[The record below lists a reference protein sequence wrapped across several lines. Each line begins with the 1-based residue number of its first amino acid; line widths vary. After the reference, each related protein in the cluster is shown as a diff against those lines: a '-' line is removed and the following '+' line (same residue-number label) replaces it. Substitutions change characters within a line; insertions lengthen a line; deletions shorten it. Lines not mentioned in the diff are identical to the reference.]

1 MQATQPVEEEEAV
14 SPSADGQPADAP
26 YEEEQEDAEDG
37 EEPEEPGP
45 GLEAPEDDVSEPVKS
60 GTVLKAFS
68 LKVGASLL
76 CPQTTFISQ
85 GTKHQLS
92 QGILSLFWHCTKL
105 TLH

>member
-45 GLEAPEDDVSEPVKS
+45 GLEAPEDDVSEPVES
-60 GTVLKAFS
+60 GTVLRAFS

-76 CPQTTFISQ
+76 CLHSKQGDTTSQ

-92 QGILSLFWHCTKL
+92 QGILSYFGIVQN
-105 TLH
+105 